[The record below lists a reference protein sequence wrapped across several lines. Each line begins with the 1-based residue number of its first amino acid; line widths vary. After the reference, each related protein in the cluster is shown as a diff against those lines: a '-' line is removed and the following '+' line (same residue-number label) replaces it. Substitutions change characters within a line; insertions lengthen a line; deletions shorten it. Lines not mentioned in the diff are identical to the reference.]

1 VTLTKKGVQTQIGTY
16 ASHIQPVY
24 NSTDKCPNSLDIFN
38 MSLALP
44 MYYMLKEE
52 EEIDVAAAHLK
63 KAVEELA

>member
-44 MYYMLKEE
+44 MYYMLGEE
-52 EEIDVAAAHLK
+52 DIDVAAAHLK